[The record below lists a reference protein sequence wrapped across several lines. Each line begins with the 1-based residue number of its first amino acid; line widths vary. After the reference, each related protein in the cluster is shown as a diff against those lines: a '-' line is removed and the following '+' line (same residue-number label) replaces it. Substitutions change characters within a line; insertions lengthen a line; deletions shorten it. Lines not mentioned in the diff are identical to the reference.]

1 MTGLDCCDKKLAG
14 YVRPA
19 LPLLPL
25 LGGLVGLLACTS
37 GYLVS
42 AKSGW
47 SLVKHISHLLT
58 INKTLPGLSSM
69 CISMGCTEKKSKY
82 WERTRSMSN
91 LVSCTILPNEMLCLI
106 VYVDLHD
113 IFTEQETNLAH
124 RSVN

>member
-1 MTGLDCCDKKLAG
+1 MWSDLNVLTGLDCCDKKLAG

-58 INKTLPGLSSM
+58 INKTLPGLSS
-69 CISMGCTEKKSKY
+69 STVSPWVAQKRKSKY
-82 WERTRSMSN
+82 WEEQGVRAIWYHAP
-91 LVSCTILPNEMLCLI
+91 SCLMKCCVQLFMMIIMT
-106 VYVDLHD
+106 
-113 IFTEQETNLAH
+113 
-124 RSVN
+124 

>member
-1 MTGLDCCDKKLAG
+1 MWSDLNVLTGLNCSDKKLAG
-14 YVRPA
+14 HIRPA

-58 INKTLPGLSSM
+58 INKTLPELSSLRYYQLYLH
-69 CISMGCTEKKSKY
+69 GLRRKEK
-82 WERTRSMSN
+82 
-91 LVSCTILPNEMLCLI
+91 
-106 VYVDLHD
+106 
-113 IFTEQETNLAH
+113 
-124 RSVN
+124 